1 VVGRLTWNYRVIRR
15 KTSAGDVFAIHEVYY
30 DAGGR
35 IEAITA
41 DPTHPEGETLAELKD
56 DALAYLAAFAK
67 PVLDYDDVVKQ
78 IESGGRV

>member
-1 VVGRLTWNYRVIRR
+1 VGRLTWNYRVIRH
-15 KTSAGDVFAIHEVYY
+15 KTSAGDVFAVHEVYY

-35 IEAITA
+35 IEYITA

-56 DALAYLAAFAK
+56 K